1 MLAYLETSVLLSIL
15 FEEPQKTS
23 AISQWKKYPHKITSN
38 ITEVECYNNLY
49 KAKRISSNPEK
60 ESWLIEKKAELAALL
75 GELKFKVLDSEVVGL
90 IKTNENLAENRT
102 LDAIHVGTAY
112 FLALNAKEPITMV
125 SFDKEINKSWLKL
138 GFNSENPS

>member
-1 MLAYLETSVLLSIL
+1 MLAYFETSVVLSIV
-15 FEEPQKTS
+15 FEEQSKDS
-23 AISQWKKYPHKITSN
+23 AITQWKKYPDKITSN

-75 GELKFKVLDSEVVGL
+75 GEVKYKVLDSEVIDLV
-90 IKTNENLAENRT
+90 KSNEHLAENRT

-112 FLALNAKEPITMV
+112 FLAVNIKEAITMV
-125 SFDKEINKSWLKL
+125 SFDKEINKSWLRL
-138 GFNSENPS
+138 GFAAENSI